1 MGSWN
6 EILDEIQSHPSALD
20 DVRRKYLKELSDYTK
35 RNTVAYY
42 SGWLQPKPGAIY
54 SINDDDKNGFMA
66 CFKGLDRGAGLD
78 LILHSPG
85 GSVAATESLIE
96 YLREMFESDI
106 RTIVP
111 QISMSG
117 GTMIACTGKEIL
129 MGKHSN
135 LGPIDPQFGG
145 IPARELINEFE
156 RAQKEVSDNPSLAN
170 VWAPI
175 LAQYHPTLLQKA
187 AHAIAWSEEISENT
201 LKSGMFSDDEDGSRK
216 SRNIAH
222 FLLSDGHHAHDRHIE
237 RSILRKEGLKIVD
250 LETDQELQDRVLSVH
265 HAFMITFGA
274 TNAIKI
280 VENQNGTALVRVQN
294 ALPPVSVNPMPPIL
308 VPPVPPAPSP
318 PAPENQPVKKSISIF
333 EKIKRAFKFT

>member
-6 EILDEIQSHPSALD
+6 EILEEVNSHPSAFD
-20 DVRRKYLKELSDYTK
+20 DVRRKYLKELSEHTK

-66 CFKGLDRGAGLD
+66 CFKGLVKEDGLD

-85 GSVAATESLIE
+85 GNVAATESLIK
-96 YLREMFESDI
+96 YLREIFGSNI

-117 GTMIACTGKEIL
+117 GTMLACTGTDII

-145 IPARELINEFE
+145 IPARELINEFQ
-156 RAQKEVSDNPSLAN
+156 RAQDEVNNNPKMAN

-187 AHAIAWSEEISENT
+187 AHALAWSEEISEST
-201 LKSGMFSDDEDGSRK
+201 LLEGMFMDDDEGARK
-216 SRNIAH
+216 SRSVAH

-237 RSILRKEGLKIVD
+237 RSILREEGLKIID
-250 LETDQELQDRVLSVH
+250 LEDDPELQDRVLSVH
-265 HAFMITFGA
+265 HAFMITFGSTSA
-274 TNAIKI
+274 TKI
-280 VENQNGTALVRVQN
+280 VENQNGIALVRGQN
-294 ALPPVSVNPMPPIL
+294 IA
-308 VPPVPPAPSP
+308 PPVPTGAPPPSRKPQTPQDVAPSLW
-318 PAPENQPVKKSISIF
+318 
-333 EKIKRAFKFT
+333 EKIKKAFKILVD